1 MITSSKEILLTKE
14 DINKIE
20 NIKQKAKDID
30 LNLQKININNNKNQ
44 FTELL
49 KTKSFYDKI
58 LTLFNRYES
67 ERQNIKN
74 LKILVSNND
83 DKEIISL
90 AKNEYEQHEEI
101 IKKIVKDIVTLL
113 HPSEKNDQRN
123 VIMEIKGAVG
133 GEEAS
138 LFAADLFRMYTKYAS
153 KKSWNIKILNVIY
166 DGIGGMNVVFKITGE
181 GVYSKLKYESGV
193 HRVQRVPKTDSG
205 GRIHTSTAL
214 VLVMPEAKEIDVSIK
229 PSDIK
234 MDTFRSQ
241 GAGGQNVNKT
251 ESAVRI
257 THIPTGIVVSCQTEK
272 SQLQNRKIC
281 MEMLITKIYQKKILD
296 QQEKEEKERKS
307 KLGSGNRSEK
317 IRTYNFPDNRVT
329 DHRINLS
336 LKKLDYI
343 MEGNIDEIIEA
354 ISNSDINSENIST

>member
-83 DKEIISL
+83 DK
-90 AKNEYEQHEEI
+90 EI